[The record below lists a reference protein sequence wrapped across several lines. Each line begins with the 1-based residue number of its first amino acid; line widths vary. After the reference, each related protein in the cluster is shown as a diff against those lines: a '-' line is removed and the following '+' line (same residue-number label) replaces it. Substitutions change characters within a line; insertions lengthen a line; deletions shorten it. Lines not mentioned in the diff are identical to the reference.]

1 MKKDFKYKIFG
12 LSAFGCSLL
21 ATAFFTYFLASTNML
36 PVLGILFCVFAF
48 ILVEL
53 GILAFSLDSRK
64 KIRTVAMAIFSII
77 IILIQIFG
85 SYYLLV
91 GRSALEKITQVGTE
105 KSEVGV
111 YVRIDDP
118 AESLKDTKNYT
129 FGILE
134 VQDRKITDSALS
146 SIGKILGKAVNTK
159 SYSSVE
165 ELMRG
170 LLDSKEVYAI
180 LLNKSFLELF
190 SDIEGHEK
198 DAEKIRELY
207 SVIVESEKIVA
218 APKADKTVF
227 SVYISG
233 IDCYGSITRRSRSD
247 VNIIATVNTQT
258 GQILLVST
266 PRDYYVPLSIS
277 NGVPDKLAHA
287 GIYGIDVSRDTL
299 AALYETD
306 IDYHFRVNFDGFKD
320 IVNALDGI
328 SVYSEYDFKDGS
340 YSFKKGVNELNG
352 EQALAFARNRY
363 SFASGDRQR
372 GKNQMAVVKAV
383 INKAIGP
390 AIIMNYKNIL
400 DSVAGSFDTNMPYDM
415 ITELIKTQIAS
426 QKKWNIVSYSVSGTG
441 ESRKP
446 YSSSSNAYVM
456 IPDEETVDHAKELI
470 NKVKNGKTVTQE

>member
-1 MKKDFKYKIFG
+1 MNDIKYKIFG
-12 LSAFGCSLL
+12 LSSLGCSLL
-21 ATAFFTYFLASTNML
+21 ATAFFAYVLATTHIL
-36 PVLGILFCVFAF
+36 PVLGIVLCVVAF
-48 ILVEL
+48 VLVEL

-64 KIRTVAMAIFSII
+64 KLRTVAMAIFSII
-77 IILIQIFG
+77 IILIQILG

-91 GRSALEKITQVGTE
+91 GRSTLQQITQVEPE
-105 KSEVGV
+105 KAEVGV

-118 AESLKDTKNYT
+118 AQSLQDAKNYT

-134 VQDRKITDSALS
+134 VQDREITDSALS
-146 SIGKILGKAVNTK
+146 DIGKTLGKTVNTH
-159 SYSSVE
+159 SYSSIE
-165 ELMRG
+165 ELMSA

-180 LLNKSFLELF
+180 LLNKSFLDLF

-198 DAEKIRELY
+198 DAEKIRELH
-207 SVIVESEKIVA
+207 SIIVESEKIMA
-218 APKADKTVF
+218 APKADQTVF

-277 NGVPDKLAHA
+277 NGVPDKLTHA

-299 AALYETD
+299 AALYETE

-328 SVYSEYDFKDGS
+328 SVYSEYDFKEGNI
-340 YSFKKGVNELNG
+340 SFKKGVNEVNG
-352 EQALAFARNRY
+352 EQALAFARSRY
-363 SFASGDRQR
+363 AFASGDRQR
-372 GKNQMAVVKAV
+372 GKNQMAVIKAV

-415 ITELIKTQIAS
+415 ITNLIKTQITS
-426 QKKWNIVSYSVSGTG
+426 QKKWNVVSYSVNGTG
-441 ESRKP
+441 DSRKP

-456 IPDEETVDHAKELI
+456 IPDEETINHAKELM
-470 NKVKNGKTVTQE
+470 NQVKNGKTVTQE